1 MRERLESILAAWGH
15 RAYRHPR
22 LTIGLVLATLF
33 PMFSQ
38 LPQLEL
44 NATTEALLH
53 GTDPTRVAYDRFR
66 EQFGR
71 DDLILIA
78 IAGPEVF
85 DFDFLKK
92 LREMHRDIETEVP
105 HLEDVRSLVNARDTR
120 GAEDELIVGDLLED
134 WPTTPA
140 ELETIKRRALANP
153 LYRNLLLSEDGRITT
168 ISIELYA
175 YSSLGIKADE
185 LGGFG
190 DDETQARP
198 PITGA
203 ESEQIILAIESIVD
217 RYRAADFVIY
227 VAGAPV
233 LVHTLQAAMRA
244 DMARFTLLAIAAIVF
259 FLYALFRNVAA
270 AILPLLVVIPS
281 LLTTLSIRAMTGL
294 MISIPTQILPS
305 FLLAVGV
312 GNSVHILAIFYQ
324 ERRRGADEESAISFA
339 LGHSGLAVVMTSLTT
354 AGGLI
359 SFSAAEIAPIAEFGI
374 VGPVGVMISLL
385 LTMVA
390 LPALISLA
398 PMGTP
403 RSASGQGTQWSQ
415 RWLMRAGDFSVR
427 NAGALVAAVGVLLVF
442 SFFGALRIQFSHNPI
457 AWFPEDNPFRQ
468 SSLWIDDKLGGS
480 MSLEVLVD
488 SGEENGLHAPDLLT
502 HMNEMGRHASRV
514 QTGNIVVGKTASLVD
529 VVKEIH
535 QALNENRSE
544 FHTIPSDRTLIAQEL
559 LLFENSGTDDLED
572 FVDPQFQV
580 ARFTMKVPFIDAI
593 EYSPFYDAIDRD
605 FRGIVGDE
613 VGITVTGLMT
623 VLGKTMTAVI
633 HTLAKSYIV
642 AFLVITPLMVILIGR
657 LWIGL
662 LSMIPNLAPILLTLG
677 IMGWVGL
684 RLDLFTLLIG
694 SIAIGIAVDDT
705 IHFMHNFRRY
715 YESSGDVQSAV
726 RQTLSSTGQAML
738 FTSLV
743 LATGFFLYTLASME
757 NLFFFGLLTGFTIIM
772 AFLADVFLAPAL
784 LALVA
789 RPREARAANPEML

>member
-1 MRERLESILAAWGH
+1 MRERLESILAAWGQ

-22 LTIGLVLATLF
+22 LTIGLVLASLL

-85 DFDFLKK
+85 DFDFLEK

-168 ISIELYA
+168 ISIELDA

-233 LVHTLQAAMRA
+233 LVHALQAAMRA

-281 LLTTLSIRAMTGL
+281 LLTTLSIMAMTGL

-374 VGPVGVMISLL
+374 IGPVGVMISLL
-385 LTMVA
+385 LTVVA

-403 RSASGQGTQWSQ
+403 RSAGGQGPQLSQ

-427 NAGALVAAVGVLLVF
+427 NAGVIVVAVGVLLVVALL
-442 SFFGALRIQFSHNPI
+442 GALRIQFS
-457 AWFPEDNPFRQ
+457 
-468 SSLWIDDKLGGS
+468 
-480 MSLEVLVD
+480 
-488 SGEENGLHAPDLLT
+488 
-502 HMNEMGRHASRV
+502 
-514 QTGNIVVGKTASLVD
+514 
-529 VVKEIH
+529 
-535 QALNENRSE
+535 
-544 FHTIPSDRTLIAQEL
+544 
-559 LLFENSGTDDLED
+559 
-572 FVDPQFQV
+572 
-580 ARFTMKVPFIDAI
+580 
-593 EYSPFYDAIDRD
+593 
-605 FRGIVGDE
+605 
-613 VGITVTGLMT
+613 
-623 VLGKTMTAVI
+623 
-633 HTLAKSYIV
+633 
-642 AFLVITPLMVILIGR
+642 
-657 LWIGL
+657 
-662 LSMIPNLAPILLTLG
+662 
-677 IMGWVGL
+677 
-684 RLDLFTLLIG
+684 
-694 SIAIGIAVDDT
+694 
-705 IHFMHNFRRY
+705 
-715 YESSGDVQSAV
+715 
-726 RQTLSSTGQAML
+726 
-738 FTSLV
+738 
-743 LATGFFLYTLASME
+743 
-757 NLFFFGLLTGFTIIM
+757 
-772 AFLADVFLAPAL
+772 
-784 LALVA
+784 
-789 RPREARAANPEML
+789 